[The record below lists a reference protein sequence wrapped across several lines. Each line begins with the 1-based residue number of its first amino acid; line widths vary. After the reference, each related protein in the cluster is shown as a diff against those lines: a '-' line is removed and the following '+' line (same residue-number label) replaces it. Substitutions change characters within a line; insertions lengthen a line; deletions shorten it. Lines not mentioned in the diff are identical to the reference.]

1 MTELD
6 FFNRTVQQPEMEF
19 AFEDLASSTL
29 TKAHLADAL
38 FEHMGL
44 SKRDAKVT
52 VEAFFDIIAARL
64 INSGDGD
71 EVKISGFGN
80 FRVRSK
86 SPRPGRNPR
95 TGELVPI
102 AARRVIT
109 FHPSAKLKDRIQ
121 AAPLPD
127 DDLID
132 EDDDDYDDLDD

>member
-6 FFNRTVQQPEMEF
+6 FFDTMPEPDMEL
-19 AFEDLASSTL
+19 AFDELSASTL
-29 TKAHLADAL
+29 TKAQLAEAL
-38 FEHMGL
+38 FEQIGL
-44 SKRDAKVT
+44 SKREAKEM

-64 INSGDGD
+64 VAGEDGD

-86 SPRPGRNPR
+86 NSRPGRNPR

-109 FHPSAKLKDRIQ
+109 FHASAKLKQRIQ
-121 AAPLPD
+121 DHAEPVD
-127 DDLID
+127 D
-132 EDDDDYDDLDD
+132 